1 MPQYQYTA
9 LDAYGKRTIGVLTGA
24 SEQAVL
30 SELEGRSLVPVN
42 IAEKRRRVQLRRRG
56 LPARRLA
63 EVYIQ
68 FADMLQAGVPVL
80 RALRVLAGQKDARI
94 SAVFREIAGAVADGE
109 ELGEAMG
116 RRPEIFKPTHVA
128 IVRAGEKGGFLED
141 AVARLGQFVEGQAEL
156 KSKLTGALIYPIVL
170 VSMGCI
176 ILVVIFA
183 VLIPMVKKNFD
194 RIEDLPLVTDVVFG
208 IAAVVSKHAP
218 VALGVLAVLVV
229 AFVVLCRRPAFR
241 RTLDR
246 VMLRAPAVGALVR
259 AVAIARFARMLGTM
273 LRNGVPMLGAL
284 ATSKAAAGN
293 VVLEEAIEEAS
304 VAVGAGAPLAP
315 SLGKSGLFADDVI
328 EMLTVG
334 EEAGNIDKV
343 LVRIADTVETRVE
356 RLLTNLIRL
365 VEPLMIATIA
375 VVVFIIALALVLPL
389 TQLSDIK

>member
-42 IAEKRRRVQLRRRG
+42 IAEKRQRVRLRRRG

-68 FADMLQAGVPVL
+68 LADMLAAGVPVL

-94 SAVFREIAGAVADGE
+94 SLVFREIAGSVADGE
-109 ELGEAMG
+109 ELGEAMSN
-116 RRPEIFKPTHVA
+116 RPEVFPSTHVA
-128 IVRAGEKGGFLED
+128 IVRAGERGGFLDD

-156 KSKLTGALIYPIVL
+156 KSKLTGAMIYPLVL

-183 VLIPMVKKNFD
+183 VLIPKVKKTFD
-194 RIEDLPLVTDVVFG
+194 RIEDLPAVTDVVFA
-208 IAAVVSKHAP
+208 ISAVVSRHAP
-218 VALGVLAVLVV
+218 AALGVLAGLVV
-229 AFVVLCRRPAFR
+229 AFVLASRRPGFR
-241 RTLDR
+241 RVLDR
-246 VMLRAPAVGALVR
+246 AVLRLPAVGALVR

-293 VVLEEAIEEAS
+293 VVLEEAIEDAS
-304 VAVGAGAPLAP
+304 VAVGAGAQLAP
-315 SLGKSGLFADDVI
+315 SLGKSGLFAADVI
-328 EMLTVG
+328 ELLTVG

-343 LVRIADTVETRVE
+343 LVRVADTVETRVE

-365 VEPLMIATIA
+365 VEPLMIAAIA
-375 VVVFIIALALVLPL
+375 VVVFIIAISLILPL